1 MNEEDKELE
10 KSMRY
15 EYYVHYLGIDRRL
28 DRWVTEQFI
37 LVDPE
42 EIHNQESQISAEE
55 EERALALQLEKE
67 KQYMFNDEN
76 HGMKEREV

>member
-1 MNEEDKELE
+1 
-10 KSMRY
+10 MRY
-15 EYYVHYLGIDRRL
+15 EYYVHYIGIDRRL

-42 EIHNQESQISAEE
+42 EIHRQEAMINKEE
-55 EERALALQLEKE
+55 EDKALAMQQERERLYL
-67 KQYMFNDEN
+67 FNDEN

>member
-1 MNEEDKELE
+1 
-10 KSMRY
+10 MRY
-15 EYYVHYLGIDRRL
+15 EYYVHYIGIDRRL

-42 EIHNQESQISAEE
+42 EIHRQEAMINKEE
-55 EERALALQLEKE
+55 EDKALAMQQERE
-67 KQYMFNDEN
+67 RQYLFNDEN

>member
-1 MNEEDKELE
+1 MDDEDKELE

-37 LVDPE
+37 IVDPE
-42 EIHNQESQISAEE
+42 EIHRQETMINKEE
-55 EERALALQLEKE
+55 EDRK
-67 KQYMFNDEN
+67 
-76 HGMKEREV
+76 

>member
-1 MNEEDKELE
+1 MENNQNSSEKKGEPQIQDKIEEELNEEDKELE

-42 EIHNQESQISAEE
+42 EIHN
-55 EERALALQLEKE
+55 
-67 KQYMFNDEN
+67 
-76 HGMKEREV
+76 